1 MRLVRIR
8 AELTAHIKMTLDQ
21 YNLPPLDVRIQTRRT
36 RKQVAAHFPNPVVR
50 QTVQLDVDVIDA
62 LDDQLRSLE
71 SSLTRQAKRHDVTT
85 YQLLKTIPG
94 VGAILALVILYEIG
108 DIERFETVQR
118 FASYARLARGDKESA
133 GKKVGKGKAK
143 MGNAYLKWAFS
154 EVAVMF
160 LRGNPDA
167 HKAVERLRSKHGKG
181 KALSILAHKL
191 GRCVYT
197 MLSKQRPFDQERFM
211 KSFG

>member
-1 MRLVRIR
+1 
-8 AELTAHIKMTLDQ
+8 MTKRCL
-21 YNLPPLDVRIQTRRT
+21 RFRCI
-36 RKQVAAHFPNPVVR
+36 APNPVNNPIECLKR
-50 QTVQLDVDVIDA
+50 LNSCTRAIPRKA
-62 LDDQLRSLE
+62 LLKRL
-71 SSLTRQAKRHDVTT
+71 SSRQAKQHDVTT

-94 VGAILALVILYEIG
+94 LGAILALVIFYEIG
-108 DIERFETVQR
+108 SIERFETVQR

-133 GKKVGKGKAK
+133 GKKVGKGQAK

-167 HKAVERLRSKHGKG
+167 QKAVERLRSKYGKG

-197 MLSKQRPFDQERFM
+197 MLSKQRPFDKEKFM